1 MKDDYTLK
9 GPTVQVTLQLEQE
22 VSETLKKMVE
32 YTHFG
37 ESEILNVALKRFI
50 AVHSDFV
57 PNKKK

>member
-9 GPTVQVTLQLEQE
+9 GPTVQVTHELEKE

-32 YTHFG
+32 YTKFG

-57 PNKKK
+57 PKKK